1 MACKNFFHLIFHC
14 ANIFF
19 VLPPPPPISFLMVRP
34 LLIII
39 STHKIV
45 VSRNFLSIRVVLSCF
60 ICSFSVLKDSHLES
74 DVCSYGWHFMI
85 SSISFVRKLD
95 HVYYGECRTMYRPGI
110 GRYIARYVG
119 RESVNTRLRLYG
131 KISRQ
136 WKSTLTSKEDIKQ
149 VCSS

>member
-14 ANIFF
+14 ANIFL
-19 VLPPPPPISFLMVRP
+19 VLRTPPPPISFLMVRP
-34 LLIII
+34 LLIFN

-95 HVYYGECRTMYRPGI
+95 HVYYGECRTMYRPI
-110 GRYIARYVG
+110 YRPLCRSRVGRYSTAFVRKNYATVEINPNIKRRYKTVM
-119 RESVNTRLRLYG
+119 
-131 KISRQ
+131 
-136 WKSTLTSKEDIKQ
+136 
-149 VCSS
+149 